1 MNAAPQWVIST
12 VFSED
17 LLKRDVL
24 NLPALHR
31 DVRRAVAVAK
41 IAEFENQAYRLGHVV
56 RMDFLS
62 RPAAADFL
70 LEIATGNGLVHEHG
84 DDAIQSIIANGLDW
98 K

>member
-1 MNAAPQWVIST
+1 MNAAPQWVIGT

-24 NLPALHR
+24 NLPALSQ
-31 DVRRAVAVAK
+31 DIRRAVAVAK

-56 RMDFLS
+56 RMGFLEIVE
-62 RPAAADFL
+62 AADLL
-70 LEIATGNGLVHEHG
+70 LEIATSNGLVAEQG
-84 DDAIQSIIANGLDW
+84 DDIIQSIIANGMDW